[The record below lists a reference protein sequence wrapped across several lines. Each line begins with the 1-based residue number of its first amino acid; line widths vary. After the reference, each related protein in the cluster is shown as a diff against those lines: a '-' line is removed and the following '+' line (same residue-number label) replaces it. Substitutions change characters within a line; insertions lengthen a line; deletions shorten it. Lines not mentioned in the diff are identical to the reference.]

1 MMGLT
6 FKTGGVHPPQ
16 HKDTAGKPIVRMAL
30 PRSVTLLLSQH
41 IGAPA
46 EPVVAAGDAVVRGQL
61 IAEAAGAVS
70 APIHTPIS
78 GKVVRIAEVKNS
90 AGMPAKAVIIEAEE
104 DDHIADENRLKES
117 PQEMDREVTPEKIR
131 EIAGECGIVG
141 LGGATFPSRIK
152 LSPPKDMTI
161 DTIVINGAECEPYLT
176 CDDALMRTQSDEII
190 AGVGLMMRASGASRA
205 LIGIEDNKPE
215 AIASMAAA
223 CAGEEGMDV
232 VALKTKYPQGG
243 EKQLVQAL
251 TGRTIGSSCLP
262 ASVGVIV
269 HNVATARALYRAVKF
284 GEPVM
289 ERIITVA
296 GDVARPG
303 NYLVPVGTRISSVID
318 LAGGIREDE
327 VKVIL
332 GGPMMGRVAENLDAP
347 TVKGLSGIIV
357 LGGAQA
363 RRHAPEP
370 CIRCGECVTV
380 CPMGLSPYLI
390 STLSR
395 LGRTDDAAAQGIA
408 DCMEC
413 GCCSYVCPA
422 SRSILD
428 FIRVGKQKLAADRK
442 RKKK

>member
-1 MMGLT
+1 MGLT

-30 PRSVTLLLSQH
+30 PRSVSLLLSQH

-70 APIHTPIS
+70 APVHTPIS

-90 AGMPAKAVIIEAEE
+90 AGMPAKAVIIEADEE
-104 DDHIADENRLKES
+104 DHIADENTLKES
-117 PQEMDREVTPEKIR
+117 PQEMDQEVTPEKIR
-131 EIAGECGIVG
+131 EIAGECGLVG

-152 LSPPKDMTI
+152 LSPPKDTKI
-161 DTIVINGAECEPYLT
+161 DCVVINGAECEPYLT
-176 CDDALMRTQSDEII
+176 CDDALMRSQSDEII

-215 AIASMAAA
+215 AIASMTAA
-223 CAGEEGMDV
+223 CAGSEGIEV

-251 TGRTIGSSCLP
+251 TGRTIGSGCLP

-269 HNVATARALYRAVKF
+269 HNVATAHALYRAVKF

-363 RRHAPEP
+363 RRHTPEP
-370 CIRCGECVTV
+370 CIRCGECVAV

-422 SRSILD
+422 SRPILD

>member
-1 MMGLT
+1 MGRT
-6 FKTGGVHPPQ
+6 FRIGGVHPPQ
-16 HKDTAGKPIVRMAL
+16 HKDTAGRPIVRMAL
-30 PRSVTLLLSQH
+30 PRSVTLLVGQH

-46 EPVVAAGDAVVRGQL
+46 ELIVAVGDAVVRGQL
-61 IAEAAGAVS
+61 VAEAAGAVS
-70 APIHTPIS
+70 APVHTPIS
-78 GKVVRIAEVKNS
+78 GKVTRIALVKNS
-90 AGMPAKAVIIEAEE
+90 AGMPAKAVVVEADEE
-104 DDHIADENRLKES
+104 NHVADENGLQES
-117 PQEMDREVTPEKIR
+117 PDDRDSAVTAEEIR
-131 EIAGECGIVG
+131 EIAGKCGVVG

-152 LSPPKDMTI
+152 LSPPKDSAI

-176 CDDALMRTQSDEII
+176 CDDALMREYSQEIVR
-190 AGVGLMMRASGASRA
+190 GSEYMMRACGAERV

-215 AIASMAAA
+215 AIAAMADA
-223 CAGEEGMDV
+223 CGSSGV
-232 VALKTKYPQGG
+232 QVAVLRTKYPQGG

-251 TGRTIGSSCLP
+251 TGRTIGSGCLP
-262 ASVGVIV
+262 ASVGVVV

-318 LAGGIREDE
+318 MAGGIREDE

-357 LGGAQA
+357 LSGAQA

-370 CIRCGECVTV
+370 CIRCGECVNV
-380 CPMGLSPYLI
+380 CPMGLSPYLM

-395 LGRTDDAAAQGIA
+395 LGRTDDAAAHGIA

-422 SRSILD
+422 SRPILD

>member
-1 MMGLT
+1 MGLT
-6 FKTGGVHPPQ
+6 FKIGGVHPPQ
-16 HKDTAGKPIVRMAL
+16 HKDTAGKPIVRIAL

-46 EPVVAAGDAVVRGQL
+46 EPVVSVGDAVVRGQL

-70 APIHTPIS
+70 APVHTPIS
-78 GKVVRIAEVKNS
+78 GKVTRIAEVKNS
-90 AGMPAKAVIIEAEE
+90 AGLPAKAVTIEADEE
-104 DDHIADENRLKES
+104 NHVADENLLKES
-117 PQEMDREVTPEKIR
+117 PDERKCAVTAEEIR
-131 EIAGECGIVG
+131 EIAGKCGIVG

-152 LSPPKDMTI
+152 LSPPKDSAI

-176 CDDALMRTQSDEII
+176 CDDALMREFAQEI
-190 AGVGLMMRASGASRA
+190 VRGAEYIMKACGAERV

-215 AIASMAAA
+215 AIAAMTVA
-223 CAGEEGMDV
+223 CGEGKVQV
-232 VALKTKYPQGG
+232 VALRTKYPQGG

-251 TGRTIGSSCLP
+251 TGRTIGSGCLP
-262 ASVGVIV
+262 ASVGVVV

-318 LAGGIREDE
+318 MAGGIREDE

-357 LGGAQA
+357 LSGALA

-395 LGRTDDAAAQGIA
+395 LGRTDEAAAHGIA

-422 SRSILD
+422 SRPILD